1 MIMFMQTMKLNLK
14 YFTKSGLQNSKSGNG
29 SVSQS
34 ENSWSSPS
42 APAEAAR
49 LPDDW
54 NGAAEEMEGERER
67 GRIDN
72 RGVKK
77 PTFYWIKSRPQAK
90 GGKYSTWVLNT
101 GVVRE
106 TSHRKWREIDLQ
118 PSCWQQLALPGRCL
132 VYLLFLYGVSFTRQG
147 IIRGFFHRPRWSGFL
162 NIF

>member
-1 MIMFMQTMKLNLK
+1 MFVDFMIMFMQTMKLNLK
-14 YFTKSGLQNSKSGNG
+14 YFTKSGSQNSKSGNG

-77 PTFYWIKSRPQAK
+77 PTFYWTKSRLQAE
-90 GGKYSTWVLNT
+90 GGKYS
-101 GVVRE
+101 
-106 TSHRKWREIDLQ
+106 
-118 PSCWQQLALPGRCL
+118 
-132 VYLLFLYGVSFTRQG
+132 F
-147 IIRGFFHRPRWSGFL
+147 
-162 NIF
+162 